1 MESNENNWTL
11 GEIVN
16 LPRQEK
22 GLKSGFTSYVH
33 YIASRYICIREATE
47 GRQRGILVKVLGKFF
62 GGQVEIVNGKPFCK
76 DEHMES
82 FDGDRFYGYP
92 FPSAREVQE
101 VLEILKWNQDLV
113 NKFEDA
119 SMHVNPDSTFWI
131 SDTTRNKLFLKKLQ
145 VLSARDGQICPAND
159 DGQYYRLS
167 VVYFYKGSL
176 VW

>member
-1 MESNENNWTL
+1 MQT
-11 GEIVN
+11 
-16 LPRQEK
+16 
-22 GLKSGFTSYVH
+22 
-33 YIASRYICIREATE
+33 
-47 GRQRGILVKVLGKFF
+47 
-62 GGQVEIVNGKPFCK
+62 
-76 DEHMES
+76 
-82 FDGDRFYGYP
+82 FDGDRFYSYP

-131 SDTTRNKLFLKKLQ
+131 SDTTRNMLFLKKLQ